1 MFRHIY
7 NVQVI
12 VFSLILIIM
21 YMRKFRRGSTEYS
34 IKLSKKKTSAPPSTV
49 KIFFIC
55 ACLNVNVLRDVAS
68 RSRDL
73 CWFCSACTMVILTWR
88 IAIAVI
94 CLFCSVGT
102 MVVLGIAITV
112 MMSGVVLFTVAVV
125 TYFKAKRNKES
136 KSIHGLKAHSFLLI
150 KCFCLTF

>member
-1 MFRHIY
+1 MFRHNY

-12 VFSLILIIM
+12 VFSFILIIM

-34 IKLSKKKTSAPPSTV
+34 IKLSKKNPHPSLYR

-73 CWFCSACTMVILTWR
+73 CWFCSACSMVILIWR

-150 KCFCLTF
+150 KCFRLTF

>member
-21 YMRKFRRGSTEYS
+21 YVRKFRRGFHWIFDKAIEKS
-34 IKLSKKKTSAPPSTV
+34 PRPSLCR

-73 CWFCSACTMVILTWR
+73 CWFCSACSMVILIWR